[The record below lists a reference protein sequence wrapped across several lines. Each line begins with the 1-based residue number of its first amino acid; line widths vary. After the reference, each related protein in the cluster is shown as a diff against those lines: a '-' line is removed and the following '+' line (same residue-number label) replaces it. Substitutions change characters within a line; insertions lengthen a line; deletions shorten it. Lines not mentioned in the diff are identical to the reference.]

1 MRRNLNAQVAK
12 FLRKARG
19 ELSYL
24 EFSKKCGLSP
34 MSLNRI
40 ELGEQKISLD
50 KLEDVLNR
58 LKLKLSDIFPDE
70 F

>member
-12 FLRKARG
+12 FLRKMRG

-58 LKLKLSDIFPDE
+58 LKLKVSDIFPDE